1 MHPDIVSE
9 ILGVELKNNYYN
21 TVFPEMHLEEE
32 PITCMEQ
39 RAEEDRNNLDHGSN
53 VYKTYY
59 HIKGVDDIIEIDSD
73 NESDYD
79 EGNYYIPRMVRRK
92 DSDSRDYGSEVDPD

>member
-39 RAEEDRNNLDHGSN
+39 RVEEDRKNLDHGSN
-53 VYKTYY
+53 V
-59 HIKGVDDIIEIDSD
+59 
-73 NESDYD
+73 
-79 EGNYYIPRMVRRK
+79 
-92 DSDSRDYGSEVDPD
+92 